1 VTDKAFVIMQV
12 GARDSAERKRADEV
26 YNFII
31 GPALRE
37 HGLEPIRAD
46 LDPTPGPI
54 TAKMLSD
61 LVNSSLVIVDLTGRN
76 PNVFYELGIAH
87 AFARPMIAIADSVKN
102 LPFDA
107 KDERVIEIGAYVE
120 GGLTYAQGES
130 AKASL
135 DASLRV
141 VLAEGYVAP
150 TPLREVAGTQSLD
163 ALAPENPLA
172 SEIGQIKETL
182 DEVRAMVRA
191 TRSPNRLPITI
202 QHDIEVM
209 RQFIASMMIEMDIP
223 DTVLSQLTDA
233 GTSTAH
239 DTWVEGLLTAL
250 LNGGVDEQGE
260 VEPRQI
266 RRTAL
271 SSKRP
276 VGVAVPSWAESVS
289 AATPPDLPPRTVS

>member
-1 VTDKAFVIMQV
+1 VADNAFVIMQV
-12 GARDSAERKRADEV
+12 GAKDSPERKRADEV

-37 HGLEPIRAD
+37 HGIEPIRAD

-87 AFARPMIAIADSVKN
+87 SFARPMIAIADSVKN

-107 KDERVIEIGAYVE
+107 KDERVIEIGAYVD

-130 AKASL
+130 AKQSL

-141 VLAEGYVAP
+141 VLTEGYVAP
-150 TPLREVAGTQSLD
+150 TPLREVAGTQSLH

-182 DEVRAMVRA
+182 DEVREMARRNAGPRPSGIPPTLTENINAMRA
-191 TRSPNRLPITI
+191 
-202 QHDIEVM
+202 
-209 RQFIASMMIEMDIP
+209 FIRES
-223 DTVLSQLTDA
+223 VLSGEIPMSRLAELTPP
-233 GTSTAH
+233 GTSRGHSKWAYELFAEARAPHVFTTPTATAAAPIPRDQPLST
-239 DTWVEGLLTAL
+239 DTT
-250 LNGGVDEQGE
+250 
-260 VEPRQI
+260 
-266 RRTAL
+266 
-271 SSKRP
+271 
-276 VGVAVPSWAESVS
+276 PSWADAV
-289 AATPPDLPPRTVS
+289 AAQRPSYEEPPF